1 MCRLKLVTLSLL
13 FTIPFLATSQGD
25 RSANNQ
31 LQIPAAD
38 QAFYKVIVDYSL
50 FRPLGWRP
58 PDTSPKYELIAT
70 KIPATGKAKALI
82 RESRSNKTYYVGI
95 GDQLQET
102 KVDKIAANQVGLVL
116 EGKPISLSI
125 NSIQFLNTGGG
136 KRGKR
141 GRGGKS
147 SKDGKD
153 GKDENAERKSEGRS
167 GNERR
172 GRGGGRGSRGRGGFD
187 SQRAQDMRAR
197 WQNSSPE
204 ERQKMIEGFR
214 QRFGGGSGRRG
225 R

>member
-13 FTIPFLATSQGD
+13 FTIPFLATSQRD

-70 KIPATGKAKALI
+70 KIPAVGEAKALI
-82 RESRSNKTYYVGI
+82 KESRSNKIYYVGL
-95 GDQLQET
+95 GDQLQEA
-102 KVDKIAANQVGLVL
+102 KVDEIVANQVGLVL

-125 NSIQFLNTGGG
+125 SSIQFLRTSDG

-141 GRGGKS
+141 GKGGK

-153 GKDENAERKSEGRS
+153 ETAESKSEGRS

-172 GRGGGRGSRGRGGFD
+172 GRERGGRGRGNFD
-187 SQRAQDMRAR
+187 PQRAQEMSAR
-197 WQNSSPE
+197 WENASPE

-214 QRFGGGSGRRG
+214 QRGGGRRG
-225 R
+225 GGRRGGGRDH